1 MLIDMINVIYVEQK
15 CPIYLDCSINN
26 VVHYRVCA
34 MANILKIL
42 LQNRNNVTF
51 VTLLLHSWL
60 SDLYLSPM
68 VVKFIDYSNLR
79 IFKLNSNIGEDYL

>member
-15 CPIYLDCSINN
+15 CPIYLDYSINN
-26 VVHYRVCA
+26 VVHYRVCT

-60 SDLYLSPM
+60 TVTFTFHLWS
-68 VVKFIDYSNLR
+68 SN
-79 IFKLNSNIGEDYL
+79 S

>member
-15 CPIYLDCSINN
+15 CPIYLDYSINN

-42 LQNRNNVTF
+42 LQNRN
-51 VTLLLHSWL
+51 
-60 SDLYLSPM
+60 
-68 VVKFIDYSNLR
+68 I
-79 IFKLNSNIGEDYL
+79 

>member
-1 MLIDMINVIYVEQK
+1 MLIDVINMIYVKQK
-15 CPIYLDCSINN
+15 CSIYLDYSINN

-60 SDLYLSPM
+60 TVTFTFHLWSQIHRLFRPWY
-68 VVKFIDYSNLR
+68 
-79 IFKLNSNIGEDYL
+79 IFKS